1 MGALLKYEFHKLFRQ
16 KSFYVCSGIIALM
29 ALINFLIWA
38 YTSINFNWLDFLIS
52 GMGFPE
58 KIPSGFGAMEAALGG
73 LSSQLPLILGITL
86 AIYIISDHS
95 QNTIKNVYARGFTRT
110 EVYFAKFIVSLAVM
124 SAMFVLVMLL
134 SFIGGTLEFEAG
146 KPDGTF
152 FKLLSSQ
159 FLVCAAITSV
169 EFFICIAVKSLPGT
183 IVIIVGGTQFL
194 LNILQLIDLI
204 LASKDID
211 FRISKLYIGSF
222 LNDLSNSAI
231 ETPRLIGCIIGA
243 VVYAA
248 VFLSLGWLINRKSE
262 K

>member
-1 MGALLKYEFHKLFRQ
+1 MGALLKYEFHKLVRQ
-16 KSFYVCSGIIALM
+16 KSFYVCVAIIALM

-38 YTSINFNWLDFLIS
+38 YTPIKFNLLDLLLS
-52 GMGFPE
+52 GGEMPE
-58 KIPSGFGAMEAALGG
+58 KTSSGFGAMQEAMGG
-73 LSSQLPLILGITL
+73 LSSQLPLMLGIAL
-86 AIYIISDHS
+86 AIYIISDYS
-95 QNTIKNVYARGFTRT
+95 QSTIKNVYARGFTRT
-110 EVYFAKFIVSLAVM
+110 EVYFAKFLVSLAM
-124 SAMFVLVMLL
+124 MLTMFLLVMLL
-134 SFIGGTLEFEAG
+134 SFIGGTLEFEVG

-152 FKLLSSQ
+152 FKLLSTQ
-159 FLVCAAITSV
+159 LLVCAAITAI
-169 EFFICIAVKSLPGT
+169 EFFICIAVKNLPGA

-222 LNDLSNSAI
+222 LSDLGNSAI
-231 ETPRLIGCIIGA
+231 ETPRFLFCLIGA

-248 VFLSLGWLINRKSE
+248 AFLTLGWLINRKSE